1 MDRQMDRQMDRWI
14 DRWIDRLI
22 DRLIDKQQKENIYT
36 YRIARQQID
45 KLTKGKKI
53 GRMIDRRYRQMDR
66 QIDINKDRKYIYM
79 DR

>member
-1 MDRQMDRQMDRWI
+1 MDKYIYMD
-14 DRWIDRLI
+14 
-22 DRLIDKQQKENIYT
+22 
-36 YRIARQQID
+36 RQQID

-66 QIDINKDRKYIYM
+66 QIDINKDRQLLERLIGAQI